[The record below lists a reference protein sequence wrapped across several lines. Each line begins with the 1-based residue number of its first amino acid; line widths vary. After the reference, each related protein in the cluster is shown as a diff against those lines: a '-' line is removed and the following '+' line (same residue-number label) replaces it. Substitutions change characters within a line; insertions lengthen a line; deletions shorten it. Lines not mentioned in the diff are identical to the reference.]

1 MHEFVSR
8 LCQSI
13 DSAFVHDLE
22 QIGEKR
28 NVAYK

>member
-13 DSAFVHDLE
+13 DSASVHDLE
-22 QIGEKR
+22 QINELAR
-28 NVAYK
+28 NVM